1 MLHLGRVT
9 DRRSM
14 RPVAA
19 VQPSTKPKKRIAS
32 NVAGI
37 DTGNAPGT
45 PCPQCE
51 TTGLKDPRKT
61 SSGICPQCTGV
72 GYFGIDPHQPCRH
85 ERPRGSLR
93 RPLPRRA
100 AHLQRRGPVAR
111 PRRRELSGISGEFA
125 NGRHRPRRRRRTL
138 TAGRGLACRQ
148 RVGPLRVWNRPSTP
162 RPAVIF

>member
-37 DTGNAPGT
+37 DTGSAPGT
-45 PCPQCE
+45 PCPQCL

-72 GYFGIDPHQPCRH
+72 GYFGIDPHQPCRN
-85 ERPRGSLR
+85 ERGTN
-93 RPLPRRA
+93 A
-100 AHLQRRGPVAR
+100 
-111 PRRRELSGISGEFA
+111 
-125 NGRHRPRRRRRTL
+125 
-138 TAGRGLACRQ
+138 
-148 RVGPLRVWNRPSTP
+148 RVGVYAARYRAGLHIWNDADHSPEHDAINSPEIPESSPTDDTDHDEDDEP
-162 RPAVIF
+162 